1 MANPQACRIDERRA
15 LSLAHGLL
23 SAHRVDGF
31 VSWLHEHRTPRAV
44 AARWL
49 AARASALRFLLFS
62 MAGFFKS
69 LLQRFTKPNIDWD
82 ELEASLIA
90 GDLGPKLA
98 LQIVSDLQAQQRQLH
113 GADIVKVARDHVR
126 KILPP
131 QNPAL
136 TPLADGR
143 PKVLLIVGVNGV
155 GKTTSTAKL
164 AHLLHRQGH
173 GVVLAAAD
181 TFRAAAVEQLEVW
194 SQRLGV
200 PLVKGPPNSDPAA
213 VCFEGYERAVKSGA
227 AFLLCD
233 TAGRLHTKHNLM
245 EELRKVKRVL
255 GRKDPSSPHEVML
268 VVDATTGSNALQQAR
283 EFHKAVPLT
292 GLIVTKLDGSGKG
305 GVLVPIQQEL
315 GVPTRF
321 IGLGERVEDFQA
333 FDPARFVDELL

>member
-1 MANPQACRIDERRA
+1 
-15 LSLAHGLL
+15 
-23 SAHRVDGF
+23 
-31 VSWLHEHRTPRAV
+31 
-44 AARWL
+44 
-49 AARASALRFLLFS
+49 
-62 MAGFFKS
+62 MAGFFRS

-82 ELEASLIA
+82 ELEAALIA

-98 LQIVSDLQAQQRQLH
+98 LRIVEDLQAQQRQLH
-113 GADIVKVARDHVR
+113 GADIVKVARAHVQ
-126 KILPP
+126 KILPQSVP
-131 QNPAL
+131 
-136 TPLADGR
+136 PLLPHPDGR

-164 AHLLHRQGH
+164 AHGLKGQGH

-200 PLVKGPPNSDPAA
+200 TLVKGPPNSDPAA

-245 EELRKVKRVL
+245 EELRKVNRVL
-255 GRKDPSSPHEVML
+255 GRKDPTSPHEVIL

-305 GVLVPIQQEL
+305 GVLVAIQQEL

-321 IGLGERVEDFQA
+321 IGLGERVEDFQP

>member
-1 MANPQACRIDERRA
+1 
-15 LSLAHGLL
+15 
-23 SAHRVDGF
+23 
-31 VSWLHEHRTPRAV
+31 
-44 AARWL
+44 
-49 AARASALRFLLFS
+49 

-69 LLQRFTKPNIDWD
+69 LLQRFTKPDIDWD
-82 ELEASLIA
+82 ELEASLIS
-90 GDLGPKLA
+90 GDLGPRLA
-98 LQIVSDLQAQQRQLH
+98 VQIVGDLQGQQRKLH
-113 GADIVKVARDHVR
+113 GADIIQVAREHVR
-126 KILPP
+126 KILPENIQP
-131 QNPAL
+131 L
-136 TPLADGR
+136 TPFTDGR

-164 AHLLHRQGH
+164 AHLLQKAGH

-194 SQRLGV
+194 SQRLHI

-213 VCFEGYERAVKSGA
+213 VCFEGYEKALKSGA
-227 AFLLCD
+227 AYLICD

-245 EELRKVKRVL
+245 EEMKKVHRVL
-255 GRKDPSSPHEVML
+255 GRKDPTSPHEVIL

-283 EFHKAVPLT
+283 EFHKAIPLT

-321 IGLGERVEDFQA
+321 IGLGERVEDFQT
-333 FDPARFVDELL
+333 FDPKRFVDELL